1 MIGFWGKGFAI
12 TKAFVCV
19 QCNVPPYLPIDNTVL
34 ADDEY
39 EALWFCAQCLSRILQ
54 GMGISP
60 LELNTL
66 DHALCALLIYCVWW
80 NKLLDVLEPE

>member
-1 MIGFWGKGFAI
+1 M
-12 TKAFVCV
+12 
-19 QCNVPPYLPIDNTVL
+19 L

-54 GMGISP
+54 GMGISL

-66 DHALCALLIYCVWW
+66 VHALYALYALLIYCVWW
-80 NKLLDVLEPE
+80 NKLLDVLETE